1 MQMLGFKTYIE
12 NTTDT
17 VFKYKRGY
25 QSCNSFTLYDKTGD
39 YSSINPTGWGFPNIT
54 RASVTYLNLITFNPI
69 TGKPFIPTPPST
81 ATYDLVGT
89 SFLTVGGQIE
99 ITYSLITGGQQTGDL
114 PNGLYVLWINSVQGA
129 TALSTVQICI
139 QPCEIVCE
147 LNKLSD
153 KILYTKACC
162 ETIEK
167 YKLLSDTFMALNY
180 EMDCLNRYFKELD
193 VTSETYSEDITGTS
207 VYKKVN
213 NLYKKC
219 MALVNGKGGCGCGCK

>member
-1 MQMLGFKTYIE
+1 MLGFKTYIE

-25 QSCNSFTLYDKTGD
+25 QSCTSFILYDKTGD

-69 TGKPFIPTPPST
+69 IGKPFIPVPPST

-89 SFLTVGGQIE
+89 SFFTSPNYKIE
-99 ITYSLITGGQQTGDL
+99 ITYSLLTGGQQTGDL
-114 PNGLYVLWINSVQGA
+114 PNGLYVFWINSVQGA

-193 VTSETYSEDITGTS
+193 VTSETYSADITGTS

-219 MALVNGKGGCGCGCK
+219 MALVKGKGGCGCGCK

>member
-25 QSCNSFTLYDKTGD
+25 QKCSSFILYDKTGD

-54 RASVTYLNLITFNPI
+54 RASVTYLNLIAFNPI
-69 TGKPFIPTPPST
+69 TGKPFIPVPPST
-81 ATYDLVGT
+81 AIYDLVGT
-89 SFLTVGGQIE
+89 DFFTSPYQLE

-114 PNGLYVLWINSVQGA
+114 PNGLYVFWINSVQGT

-147 LNKLSD
+147 LNKLAE

-193 VTSETYSEDITGTS
+193 VTSETYSADITGTS

-219 MALVNGKGGCGCGCK
+219 MALVKGKGGCGCGCK